1 MEFKTME
8 SVIMTGTELS
18 EMLSDYLKNRY
29 GVDRKYAVIIVS
41 GVNGSVNYLDDNLR
55 IIFKTEQV

>member
-41 GVNGSVNYLDDNLR
+41 GVNGSVNALDDNLR